1 MLWVWSS
8 FIYATKQACVFL
20 LMARNLLVGEYWICI
35 AHDGKVFRFASF
47 TVKEERKPQS
57 NASDYFGL
65 VKNADTTDFTRFTWV
80 TVVSIP
86 TPPERS
92 SNDRKFNDSSF
103 KVFQ

>member
-1 MLWVWSS
+1 M
-8 FIYATKQACVFL
+8 
-20 LMARNLLVGEYWICI
+20 
-35 AHDGKVFRFASF
+35 FRFASF

-65 VKNADTTDFTRFTWV
+65 AKNADTTDFTRFTWV

-92 SNDRKFNDSSF
+92 SNDRKFSDSSF